1 MTSATQDLT
10 SDVGRLV
17 GTVEEVKLNPFM
29 NFRKKRSLDFLT
41 QKKIEDN

>member
-29 NFRKKRSLDFLT
+29 NFRKKRSLDDFDT
-41 QKKIEDN
+41 EKD